1 MSKATPY
8 PTTRAAKARGKGHG
22 VALLFLGPSLAA
34 LALILALPVL
44 YSIWLSLTDA
54 KLAAGQLQTP
64 FIWFDNYLQL
74 LSDKAV
80 GGALLNTLYFA
91 AVEVAGVLI
100 LGLLAALLLN
110 HPMARWS
117 GFRVLLLLPWA
128 IAPVANAVLWKWI
141 YHSNYGILNTILLQ
155 LGLIDSN
162 VTWLG
167 DAFQALNMILI
178 VDIWKSTP
186 FIAILLLAALQNI
199 PKSLY
204 RAARMDGAGTWQ
216 QFRHVTL
223 PSLKTALAVAV
234 ILQTIWS
241 LRAFDLIFVLTKGGP
256 ADGTVVMNF
265 LAYRVTFN
273 FLKFGYGAAIANVIF
288 LTSLLLAIL
297 YVRLVKP
304 GARPQ

>member
-1 MSKATPY
+1 MSEATSTLP
-8 PTTRAAKARGKGHG
+8 PQSRGKGKG
-22 VALLFLGPSLAA
+22 VALLFLAPSLVA
-34 LALILALPVL
+34 LAIILALPVL
-44 YSIWLSLTDA
+44 YSIGLSFTDA

-64 FIWFDNYLQL
+64 FIGLDNYLQL
-74 LSDKAV
+74 FADKAV
-80 GGALLNTLYFA
+80 GNALLNTLYFTS
-91 AVEVAGVLI
+91 VEVVGVI
-100 LGLLAALLLN
+100 VLGLLAALLLN

-155 LGLIDSN
+155 LGLIDNN

-167 DAFQALNMILI
+167 SAFQALNMILV

-204 RAARMDGAGTWQ
+204 RAARVDGAGTWQ

-223 PSLKTALAVAV
+223 PQLKTALAIAI

-304 GARPQ
+304 GARP

>member
-1 MSKATPY
+1 MSEAMSMP
-8 PTTRAAKARGKGHG
+8 PPRPRARGKG
-22 VALLFLGPSLAA
+22 VALLFLGPALAA
-34 LALILALPVL
+34 LAAILAVPVL

-54 KLAAGQLQTP
+54 KLSAGRLKAP
-64 FIWFDNYLQL
+64 FIGLDNYLRL

-80 GGALLNTLYFA
+80 GNALLNTLYFT
-91 AVEVAGVLI
+91 AVEVAGVVV

-141 YHSNYGILNTILLQ
+141 YHANYGILNTILLQ

-199 PKSLY
+199 PKTLY
-204 RAARMDGAGTWQ
+204 RAARVDGAGTWQ

-223 PSLKTALAVAV
+223 PSLRTALAIAI
-234 ILQTIWS
+234 ILQTIWA

-288 LTSLLLAIL
+288 LTSLVLAIL

-304 GARPQ
+304 GARP

>member
-1 MSKATPY
+1 MLPQAPRQR
-8 PTTRAAKARGKGHG
+8 PRHAR
-22 VALLFLGPSLAA
+22 VAPLFLVPALFVLALLLAY
-34 LALILALPVL
+34 PVL

-54 KLAAGQLQTP
+54 SLSAGQLNTP
-64 FIWFDNYLQL
+64 FSGLDNYRRLIG
-74 LSDKAV
+74 DKSVSA
-80 GGALLNTLYFA
+80 ALLNTLYFTV
-91 AVEVAGVLI
+91 VEVVGVVV
-100 LGLLAALLLN
+100 LGLLTALLLN
-110 HPMARWS
+110 HPLASWS

-141 YHSNYGILNTILLQ
+141 YHSNYGILNSLLLQ
-155 LGLIDSN
+155 LGLIDHN

-167 DAFQALNMILI
+167 DPFRALNMVLL

-204 RAARMDGAGTWQ
+204 RAARVDGASTFET
-216 QFRHVTL
+216 FRFITL
-223 PSLKTALAVAV
+223 PSLKIAIAIAV

-241 LRAFDLIFVLTKGGP
+241 LRVFDLIFVLTKGGP

-273 FLKFGYGAAIANVIF
+273 FLKFGYGAALANVIF
-288 LTSLLLAIL
+288 LASLALAII
-297 YVRLVKP
+297 YVRLMNP
-304 GARPQ
+304 GAVRGR

>member
-1 MSKATPY
+1 MSEATSY
-8 PTTRAAKARGKGHG
+8 PTPRAKTGRGKGHG

-44 YSIWLSLTDA
+44 YSLWLSLTGA
-54 KLAAGQLQTP
+54 KLAAGELQTP
-64 FIWFDNYLQL
+64 FIWFDNYIRL

-80 GGALLNTLYFA
+80 GNALRNTLYFA
-91 AVEVAGVLI
+91 AVEVAGVIL
-100 LGLLAALLLN
+100 LGLMAALLLN

-141 YHSNYGILNTILLQ
+141 YHSNYGILNAILLQ

-186 FIAILLLAALQNI
+186 FIAILLLAALQSI

-204 RAARMDGAGTWQ
+204 RAARMDGANSWQ
-216 QFRHVTL
+216 QFRYITL
-223 PSLKTALAVAV
+223 PSLKTALAIAV

-288 LTSLLLAIL
+288 LTSLILAIL

-304 GARPQ
+304 GARA

>member
-1 MSKATPY
+1 MGATQLLSAVPLQLN
-8 PTTRAAKARGKGHG
+8 RNAR
-22 VALLFLGPSLAA
+22 VALFFLTPALAA
-34 LALILALPVL
+34 LVILLAYPVV

-54 KLAAGQLQTP
+54 KLSAGHLDAP
-64 FIWFDNYLQL
+64 FIGLENYSRM

-80 GGALLNTLYFA
+80 GAAFLNTIYFTV
-91 AVEVAGVLI
+91 VEVLCVLI
-100 LGLLAALLLN
+100 LGLLTALLLN
-110 HPMARWS
+110 HPLAHWS

-141 YHSNYGILNTILLQ
+141 YNSNFGILNTILLE
-155 LGLIDSN
+155 LGIIETN
-162 VTWLG
+162 KTWLG
-167 DAFQALNMILI
+167 DPFGALNMILI

-204 RAARMDGAGTWQ
+204 RAARIDGASSWEA
-216 QFRHVTL
+216 FRYITL
-223 PSLKTALAVAV
+223 PSLKTAIAIAV

-241 LRAFDLIFVLTKGGP
+241 LRTFDLIFVLTKGGP

-273 FLKFGYGAAIANVIF
+273 FLNFGYGAALANVIF
-288 LTSLLLAIL
+288 IASFLLSIF
-297 YVRLVKP
+297 YVRLMRP
-304 GARPQ
+304 GMRR

>member
-1 MSKATPY
+1 MSEATSTLP
-8 PTTRAAKARGKGHG
+8 PRSRGNGSG
-22 VALLFLGPSLAA
+22 VALLFLAPSLVA
-34 LALILALPVL
+34 LAVILALPVF
-44 YSIWLSLTDA
+44 YSIGLSLTDA
-54 KLAAGQLQTP
+54 KLSAGELRTP
-64 FIWFDNYLQL
+64 FVGFDNYLRL

-80 GGALLNTLYFA
+80 GNALLNTLYFT
-91 AVEVAGVLI
+91 AVEVVGVII

-155 LGLIDSN
+155 LGLIDAN

-167 DAFQALNMILI
+167 DAFQALNMILV

-204 RAARMDGAGTWQ
+204 RAARIDGAGTWQ

-223 PSLKTALAVAV
+223 PSLRTALAVAI

-304 GARPQ
+304 GARP

>member
-1 MSKATPY
+1 MSEATSHLTP
-8 PTTRAAKARGKGHG
+8 RAARGRGKGHG

-34 LALILALPVL
+34 LALILAVPVL

-54 KLAAGQLQTP
+54 KLAAGQLATP
-64 FIWFDNYLQL
+64 FIWFDNYIRL

-80 GGALLNTLYFA
+80 GNALLNTLYFA
-91 AVEVAGVLI
+91 LVEVVGVII
-100 LGLLAALLLN
+100 LGLMAALLLN

-155 LGLIDSN
+155 LGLIDRN

-204 RAARMDGAGTWQ
+204 RAARMDGANGWQ
-216 QFRHVTL
+216 QFRYVTL

-288 LTSLLLAIL
+288 LTSLILAIL

-304 GARPQ
+304 GVRA

>member
-1 MSKATPY
+1 MTGATLSL
-8 PTTRAAKARGKGHG
+8 ADG
-22 VALLFLGPSLAA
+22 VAKPRARHGRVALVFLGPALAA
-34 LALILALPVL
+34 LGLLLAYPVL

-54 KLAAGQLQTP
+54 NLSAGRLETP
-64 FIWFDNYLQL
+64 FVWFENYAGLVA
-74 LSDKAV
+74 DKAARNAIV
-80 GGALLNTLYFA
+80 NTLYFT
-91 AVEVAGVLI
+91 AVEVTGVVT
-100 LGLLAALLLN
+100 LGLLTALLLN

-141 YHSNYGILNTILLQ
+141 YHSNYGILNTVLVS
-155 LGLIDSN
+155 LGLIESN
-162 VTWLG
+162 ITWLG
-167 DAFQALNMILI
+167 DPFGALNMLLI

-199 PKSLY
+199 PGPLY
-204 RAARMDGAGTWQ
+204 RAARIDGADTWQ
-216 QFRHVTL
+216 SFRHVTL
-223 PSLKTALAVAV
+223 PSLRTALAIAV

-241 LRAFDLIFVLTKGGP
+241 LRTFDLIFVLTRGGP
-256 ADGTVVMNF
+256 ADGTIVMNF

-288 LTSLLLAIL
+288 VTSLVLAIV

-304 GARPQ
+304 GVQR

>member
-1 MSKATPY
+1 MSEATSY
-8 PTTRAAKARGKGHG
+8 PTPRARSARGKGHG
-22 VALLFLGPSLAA
+22 VAFLFLGPSLAA

-80 GGALLNTLYFA
+80 GNALLNTLYFA
-91 AVEVAGVLI
+91 AVEVAGVLL

-155 LGLIDSN
+155 LGLIDAN

-167 DAFQALNMILI
+167 DAFQALNMILV

-204 RAARMDGAGTWQ
+204 RAARMDGANTWQ
-216 QFRHVTL
+216 QFRYVTL
-223 PSLKTALAVAV
+223 PSLKTALAIAV

-288 LTSLLLAIL
+288 LTSLILAIL

-304 GARPQ
+304 GARA

>member
-1 MSKATPY
+1 M
-8 PTTRAAKARGKGHG
+8 
-22 VALLFLGPSLAA
+22 A
-34 LALILALPVL
+34 LAFVAPALIALGAILAVPIL
-44 YSIWLSLTDA
+44 YSAWLSLTEA
-54 KLAAGQLQTP
+54 TLAAGRLEIP
-64 FIWFDNYLQL
+64 FIGLDNYLRL
-74 LSDKAV
+74 FSDKAV
-80 GGALLNTLYFA
+80 GNALFNTLYFA
-91 AVEVAGVLI
+91 LVEVVGVVV

-117 GFRVLLLLPWA
+117 GFRVMLLLPWA

-155 LGLIDSN
+155 LGIIDRN

-167 DAFQALNMILI
+167 GAFQALNMILI

-199 PKSLY
+199 PQSLY
-204 RAARMDGAGTWQ
+204 RAARMDGAGPWQ
-216 QFRHVTL
+216 AFRHVTL
-223 PSLKTALAVAV
+223 PSLRTALAIAV

-241 LRAFDLIFVLTKGGP
+241 LRTFDLIFVLTKGGP

-273 FLKFGYGAAIANVIF
+273 FLKFGYGSAIANLIF
-288 LTSLLLAIL
+288 MTSLALAIL
-297 YVRLVKP
+297 YVRLVRQKP
-304 GARPQ
+304 IR

>member
-1 MSKATPY
+1 MLTP
-8 PTTRAAKARGKGHG
+8 RRRGRGTG
-22 VALLFLGPSLAA
+22 VALLFLGPALAA
-34 LALILALPVL
+34 LAVILAVPVL
-44 YSIWLSLTDA
+44 YSVWLSLTDA
-54 KLAAGQLQTP
+54 KLAAGKLSTP
-64 FIWFDNYLQL
+64 FIGLDNYIRL

-80 GGALLNTLYFA
+80 GNALLNTLYFT
-91 AVEVAGVLI
+91 AVEVAGVVLF
-100 LGLLAALLLN
+100 GLLAALLLN

-155 LGLIDSN
+155 LGLIDAN

-186 FIAILLLAALQNI
+186 FIAILLLAALQSI

-204 RAARMDGAGTWQ
+204 RAARVDGAGTWQ

-223 PSLKTALAVAV
+223 PSLKTALAIAI
-234 ILQTIWS
+234 ILQTIWA

-288 LTSLLLAIL
+288 LTSLVLAIL
-297 YVRLVKP
+297 YVRLVRP
-304 GARPQ
+304 GARR

>member
-1 MSKATPY
+1 MEATQTFNAVSSQASRNVRVAFYFLSP
-8 PTTRAAKARGKGHG
+8 ALA
-22 VALLFLGPSLAA
+22 VLALLLVY
-34 LALILALPVL
+34 PVV

-54 KLAAGQLQTP
+54 RLSAGHLDAP
-64 FIWFDNYLQL
+64 FTGLENYFRM

-80 GGALLNTLYFA
+80 GAALLNTIYFTV
-91 AVEVAGVLI
+91 VEVSSVVF
-100 LGLLAALLLN
+100 LGLLTALLLN

-141 YHSNYGILNTILLQ
+141 YNSNYGILNTLLVE
-155 LGLIDSN
+155 LGIIETN
-162 VTWLG
+162 KTWLG
-167 DAFQALNMILI
+167 DPFGALNMILI

-204 RAARMDGAGTWQ
+204 RAARVDGASSWEA
-216 QFRHVTL
+216 FRYITL
-223 PSLKTALAVAV
+223 PSLKTAIAIAVV
-234 ILQTIWS
+234 LQTIWS
-241 LRAFDLIFVLTKGGP
+241 LRTFDLIFVLTKGGP

-273 FLKFGYGAAIANVIF
+273 FLNFGYGAALANVIF
-288 LTSLLLAIL
+288 IASLLLSIF
-297 YVRLVKP
+297 YVRLMKP
-304 GARPQ
+304 GTRR